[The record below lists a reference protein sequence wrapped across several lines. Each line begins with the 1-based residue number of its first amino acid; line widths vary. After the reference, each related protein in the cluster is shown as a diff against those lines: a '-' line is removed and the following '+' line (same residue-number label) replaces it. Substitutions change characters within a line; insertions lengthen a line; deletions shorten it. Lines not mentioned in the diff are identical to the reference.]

1 MSTNVILIIMGDAKI
16 AELYRRG
23 WNKYELAGLT
33 GANFLRVFQGAEK
46 VAEELQAA
54 HTPPVFD
61 LYSKRTDIPEPSSKS
76 DREL

>member
-1 MSTNVILIIMGDAKI
+1 MGDGKI

-46 VAEELQAA
+46 VAKELQAA
-54 HTPPVFD
+54 QTPPVFD
-61 LYSKRTDIPEPSSKS
+61 LYSKRTDIPRPRLKS
-76 DREL
+76 DEEL

>member
-1 MSTNVILIIMGDAKI
+1 MGDCKI

-33 GANFLRVFQGAEK
+33 GGNFLRVFRGAEV

-61 LYSKRTDIPEPSSKS
+61 LYNKRTDIPKPSPKS
-76 DREL
+76 DQEL